1 MLHFSTHAFCPSFS
15 CILCP
20 LSCLL
25 SEHYHLSMDGLLAVG
40 MSVSQNIG
48 NTCLIW
54 GFCVTLWQWVMS
66 IFSLLFLR
74 IHGLKSGKTLK
85 EFRGHTSFVNEVVFT
100 PDGHS
105 LLRSVL
111 EPIMPF
117 TKKSTHCTTPDSL
130 GHIYLFISYFYF
142 PPHSTAAAALSCHDL
157 PSCIST
163 VICPA
168 SCLPQWIQYVS
179 PSSPFSLWWP
189 VEHIFE

>member
-1 MLHFSTHAFCPSFS
+1 MPFVPFFFSS
-15 CILCP
+15 ILCP

-25 SEHYHLSMDGLLAVG
+25 SEHYHLLMDGLLAVG
-40 MSVSQNIG
+40 MSVSQNID
-48 NTCLIW
+48 NTSLIW

-66 IFSLLFLR
+66 IFSLLFPR

-111 EPIMPF
+111 EPKMPF
-117 TKKSTHCTTPDSL
+117 TKKSTRCTTPDSL
-130 GHIYLFISYFYF
+130 GQICLFISYFYF
-142 PPHSTAAAALSCHDL
+142 PLTPPPPPPQPYPVIDL

-168 SCLPQWIQYVS
+168 SCLPQWIQYVNMCL
-179 PSSPFSLWWP
+179 PPPL
-189 VEHIFE
+189 